1 MKKIKWCV
9 NYEWEYDLDWLVMET
24 KAVINEILE
33 KKYRSMD
40 NLKDIED
47 VARNVVHHAIAPE
60 DDDLYYAFGDAQY
73 ETIIYEILQELK
85 K

>member
-9 NYEWEYDLDWLVMET
+9 NYEFEYDLDLLVKKT
-24 KAVINEILE
+24 QTLE
-33 KKYRSMD
+33 KNYEDMGVHI
-40 NLKDIED
+40 NIED
-47 VARNVVHHAIAPE
+47 IARTVVHHAIAPE
-60 DDDLYYAFGDAQY
+60 DDDIYYAFGDAQY